1 MEIEITSSYRGFEQE
16 DQKRL
21 IKVVLCLYMF
31 YCKISSSVRA
41 LKQENK
47 TKSMKTT
54 STIKYLLIRIISAK
68 FHNLTL
74 LKNLGNLTIQIVMA
88 HKSSKVKID
97 FELPRV
103 KLQSKVSEGK

>member
-1 MEIEITSSYRGFEQE
+1 MEIEITSSHRGFEQE

-31 YCKISSSVRA
+31 YYKIYSSVRA

-54 STIKYLLIRIISAK
+54 STIK
-68 FHNLTL
+68 
-74 LKNLGNLTIQIVMA
+74 
-88 HKSSKVKID
+88 
-97 FELPRV
+97 
-103 KLQSKVSEGK
+103 

>member
-31 YCKISSSVRA
+31 YCKIYSSVRA

-47 TKSMKTT
+47 TKNMKTT
-54 STIKYLLIRIISAK
+54 STIK
-68 FHNLTL
+68 
-74 LKNLGNLTIQIVMA
+74 
-88 HKSSKVKID
+88 
-97 FELPRV
+97 
-103 KLQSKVSEGK
+103 